1 LGVLADGAA
10 AAEAE
15 GAADGAAASGEAAEA
30 AADALGAAEGTG
42 APGSG
47 GISIFSGVDGALAA
61 TAAVTLPMCV
71 TRSELLDASSW

>member
-1 LGVLADGAA
+1 LGARGGFAALAEG

-15 GAADGAAASGEAAEA
+15 AAAKATAASGAAA
-30 AADALGAAEGTG
+30 AADALGTAEG

-71 TRSELLDASSW
+71 TRSELLDASS